1 MNVVQ
6 QFYQLL
12 QSELQT
18 LRALP
23 SAQGDPRASS
33 TASAPRRRPVTS
45 SAASAVCPWSTERKP
60 ARAASTSGVA
70 AAIAAP
76 AAKSATP
83 PRTANLTSTTRAGYR

>member
-12 QSELQT
+12 QTELQT

-33 TASAPRRRPVTS
+33 TASAPT
-45 SAASAVCPWSTERKP
+45 AQASDFLCGKCGLP
-60 ARAASTSGVA
+60 G
-70 AAIAAP
+70 
-76 AAKSATP
+76 P
-83 PRTANLTSTTRAGYR
+83 PQESRQGRLRLLGLQRLPQHRLQD

>member
-18 LRALP
+18 LRAHP

-33 TASAPRRRPVTS
+33 TASAPT
-45 SAASAVCPWSTERKP
+45 
-60 ARAASTSGVA
+60 
-70 AAIAAP
+70 AP
-76 AAKSATP
+76 AAQFSVP
-83 PRTANLTSTTRAGYR
+83 P